1 MIGVGHTSCPKA
13 SEPWHLYM
21 THVVY
26 FVHCLWLSLVT
37 LNLSCR
43 DLFKSTSG
51 VIIGARCAS
60 RVILF
65 SLLFLHK
72 LQEERGER
80 REKKQ
85 IKRKKITLKAHQNS
99 NEDNTFRKISTRWI
113 QQPEKKS
120 QTMNRVSHTIRLKV
134 LGLTC
139 LWATCVT
146 CSGHNW

>member
-1 MIGVGHTSCPKA
+1 
-13 SEPWHLYM
+13 M

-37 LNLSCR
+37 LNLSCQ

-85 IKRKKITLKAHQNS
+85 IKRKKN
-99 NEDNTFRKISTRWI
+99 NTKGTS
-113 QQPEKKS
+113 K
-120 QTMNRVSHTIRLKV
+120 L
-134 LGLTC
+134 
-139 LWATCVT
+139 
-146 CSGHNW
+146 